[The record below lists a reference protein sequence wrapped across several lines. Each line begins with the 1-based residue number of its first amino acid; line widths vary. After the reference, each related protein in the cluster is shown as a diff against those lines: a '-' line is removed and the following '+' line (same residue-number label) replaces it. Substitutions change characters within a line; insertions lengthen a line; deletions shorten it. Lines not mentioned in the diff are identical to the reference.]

1 MYSSRTMSLQYSK
14 IKASY
19 QRYLASYRQLNNG
32 SAEGALSFFEF
43 YNYLNFTCKYSDPRS
58 CIPIGYR

>member
-1 MYSSRTMSLQYSK
+1 MYNSRSTALQYTK

-19 QRYLASYRQLNNG
+19 QRYLATYRQLNKG
-32 SAEGALSFFEF
+32 STEGALNFFEF
-43 YNYLNFTCKYSDPRS
+43 YNYLNFTCRYSDPRA